1 MTIRNRDK
9 PFPPVSEA
17 LLGHL
22 NERFPE
28 LCPDPSWSEREI
40 WMKVGQRSVVRFL
53 NEVFKRQ
60 NENILN
66 TEGPE

>member
-9 PFPPVSEA
+9 PFPVVSEA
-17 LLGHL
+17 LLSQL
-22 NERFPE
+22 SERFPE
-28 LCPDPSWSEREI
+28 LCPDPQWSDREI

-53 NEVFKRQ
+53 SEVFRRQ

-66 TEGPE
+66 SESIE

>member
-1 MTIRNRDK
+1 MTIRNREK

-28 LCPDPSWSEREI
+28 LCPDPLWTDRDI
-40 WMKVGQRSVVRFL
+40 WIKVGQRTVVRFL

-66 TEGPE
+66 PEEP